1 MEDPMHE
8 QRTALDPDKAGI
20 IARVIHAAISGGL
33 VAIFGALIYLRS
45 EVAAEFAAE
54 GAQIL
59 KLAGY
64 VLLAVAVL
72 GAQMLRGRIV
82 PLRRD
87 SDLGEWWTANL
98 PKAVV
103 VWAMAEGG
111 GLAALVLGW
120 IGGDTT
126 LMALG
131 AAVGL
136 ALLFVNR
143 PGRLQSMY

>member
-1 MEDPMHE
+1 MHE
-8 QRTALDPDKAGI
+8 QRTAFDPEKASV
-20 IARVIHAAISGGL
+20 IARVIHAAITGGL

-45 EVAAEFAAE
+45 EVALELAAE
-54 GAQIL
+54 GVRVL
-59 KLAGY
+59 RVAGY

-82 PLRRD
+82 PPGRGA
-87 SDLGEWWTANL
+87 DLGEWWTANL

-103 VWAMAEGG
+103 VWAVAESG

-120 IGGDTT
+120 AGADTT

-143 PGRLQSMY
+143 PGRLQSIY

>member
-8 QRTALDPDKAGI
+8 QRTALDPEKASI
-20 IARVIHAAISGGL
+20 IARVIHTAITGGL
-33 VAIFGALIYLRS
+33 VAIFGALIYMRS
-45 EVAAEFAAE
+45 EVALEFAAE
-54 GAQIL
+54 GVRVL
-59 KLAGY
+59 RVTGY
-64 VLLAVAVL
+64 GLLAASVI
-72 GAQMLRGRIV
+72 GAQMLRGRIA
-82 PLRRD
+82 PPGRGAQ
-87 SDLGEWWTANL
+87 LGEWWTANL

-103 VWAMAEGG
+103 VWAVAESG

-120 IGGDTT
+120 ASADTT

-143 PGRLQSMY
+143 PSRLQSTY

>member
-1 MEDPMHE
+1 
-8 QRTALDPDKAGI
+8 
-20 IARVIHAAISGGL
+20 
-33 VAIFGALIYLRS
+33 
-45 EVAAEFAAE
+45 
-54 GAQIL
+54 
-59 KLAGY
+59 
-64 VLLAVAVL
+64 
-72 GAQMLRGRIV
+72 MLRGRIV
-82 PLRRD
+82 PPKHG

-120 IGGDTT
+120 ISGDTT

-143 PGRLQSMY
+143 PARLQSMY